1 MNKSAPKPAT
11 PGILTSTIAFVKK
24 HAVVISVA
32 LFALLAGYILLL
44 TNQLTTR
51 IPDQTSVD
59 TELSSVSRPKIE
71 KTVVETILG
80 LEDRNVEVKSIFQ
93 EARDN
98 PFSE

>member
-11 PGILTSTIAFVKK
+11 PSIITSFLAFVKQ
-24 HAVVISVA
+24 HAVVISIG

-51 IPDQTSVD
+51 LPDQSSVD
-59 TELSSVSRPKIE
+59 TELSGVSRPKIE
-71 KTVVETILG
+71 KTVVDTILG